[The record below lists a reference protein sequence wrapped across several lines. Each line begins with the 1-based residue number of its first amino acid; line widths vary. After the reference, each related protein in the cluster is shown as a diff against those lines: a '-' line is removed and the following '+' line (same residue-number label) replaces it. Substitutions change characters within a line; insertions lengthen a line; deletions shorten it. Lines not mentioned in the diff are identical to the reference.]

1 MWWLN
6 VSELIL
12 LTGALGACC
21 GGFIALVCSNMR
33 MSRCTKI
40 KCCCFECIRDNLSE
54 EEYKEELDNQHQIE
68 RSNQAPAPA
77 PVPAGEV

>member
-1 MWWLN
+1 MGWWLN

-33 MSRCTKI
+33 MSRCKKI
-40 KCCCFECIRDNLSE
+40 KCCCFECDRENLTP
-54 EEYKEELDNQHQIE
+54 EEYNKELENQHEIE
-68 RSNQAPAPA
+68 HQAHGEPNQS
-77 PVPAGEV
+77 V

>member
-1 MWWLN
+1 MGWWLN

-33 MSRCTKI
+33 MSRCKKI
-40 KCCCFECIRDNLSE
+40 KCCCFECDRENLTP
-54 EEYKEELDNQHQIE
+54 EEYNKELENFLNE
-68 RSNQAPAPA
+68 RSTTTNINC
-77 PVPAGEV
+77 